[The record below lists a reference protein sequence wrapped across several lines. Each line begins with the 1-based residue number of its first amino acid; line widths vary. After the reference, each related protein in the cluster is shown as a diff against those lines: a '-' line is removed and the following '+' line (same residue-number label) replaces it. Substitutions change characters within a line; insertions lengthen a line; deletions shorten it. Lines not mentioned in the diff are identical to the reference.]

1 MPMGQQCL
9 SIAVDLGRT
18 YNKKG
23 FIRNLGRGQKGEEI
37 MEVSAKI
44 WHSLRFLLKT
54 KPPYGGLRVSA
65 ALSRVLHKEIRIS
78 SSTRDSQPNKKS
90 SKRRIRY
97 ERGEIRTLN
106 QRLKRPLLCR

>member
-1 MPMGQQCL
+1 MPMAQQRL
-9 SIAVDLGRT
+9 SIAGDLGRT

-37 MEVSAKI
+37 MEVSAKMALT
-44 WHSLRFLLKT
+44 SFFCYKQEPSYRAFS
-54 KPPYGGLRVSA
+54 VSA
-65 ALSRVLHKEIRIS
+65 ALSRVLHEEIRIS